1 MAHRPVTDMSA
12 WPSLTLEGNLIAP
25 AMVASIDRR
34 QASEQTEEDYRIRK
48 GLTIREEISTAFR
61 VGQSH
66 FDEFAKLQNPSVEA
80 TRRFARAFLAETFG
94 FDDLA
99 PADGVISFL
108 AGGRVPIVVVPPS
121 EEKLDRRSPTLSTD
135 RSRSPAFALQDYLND
150 SDDVLWGLVTN
161 GVVIRLMRD
170 NASLTRPAYIEADLA
185 QIFTNEDAASFAVL
199 WSLIHRTRFGVAGT
213 SVTDC
218 ALERWREAG
227 SREGEAARDRLAA
240 QVETALKVLGSG
252 FLEANPDLAA
262 RLKSGE
268 VNLTEWF
275 NELLRLVYRLIF
287 LMVAEDRDLLHP
299 PIMED
304 GPHRAKKLAAR
315 TLYTEGYSLAAL
327 RAQAARAAAWDKHH
341 DRYEGIKVVFRGL
354 ARGQEELGLPALG
367 GLFNADQLPHLETA
381 RLRNRAFMQALYRL
395 AWLSD
400 RTSMV
405 PVNWRAMETE
415 ELGSVYESLL
425 ELQPQLGDDGRT
437 LTFASEAAEQK
448 GNQRKTTGSYYTPD
462 SLVQLLLDTT
472 LDPVLEEREAQAA
485 DPAEALLKLTV
496 IDPACGSGHFLLA
509 AARRIAT
516 RVARYRAGG
525 IPSAA
530 DFRHA
535 LREVACRCLYG
546 VDRNPMA
553 VELTKVALWI
563 EALEPGRPLAFF
575 DAQIRC
581 GDSLIGVFDRAMLRK
596 GLPDEAYKPLM
607 GDDKELSR
615 RYARLNKEQRE
626 RAKGHPQLFKDWSPP
641 EILAE
646 RDHKLKEMV
655 QDDLASVEAKA
666 RDFESIRA
674 SDDWQRLKTASDL
687 YISANFY
694 MAAFFTPKAAGAAG
708 TDAMPL
714 TEHVWRAAG
723 GQAPAE
729 HLRQGASLTSEKVG
743 AFHWFIEFP
752 EIMERDGG
760 FDVVIGNPP
769 WERFKLQEQEFFAA
783 RSPAIAAAPNKAER
797 QKLIDAL
804 ETADPDSADGRLWR
818 DFVFAKRTAEAA
830 SEFARSSGRY
840 PFTGRGDVN
849 TYALF
854 AELFARLAGARGRA
868 GIIVPS
874 GIATD
879 VTTAPFFSSLVDQ
892 RRLVSLHDFQTGLGF
907 FDRIGH
913 ARFKFA
919 LVTLAAPGTGP
930 SKAAFSFFSRTIEE
944 FADARRHF
952 DLSPSE
958 IATIN
963 PNTRTAPVFRTRADA
978 ELTAK
983 LYASAPVL
991 VRERPQAE
999 GGDINPWGITFQA
1012 MFHMSGDSGF
1022 FRTPAQMEADDWQ
1035 RDGADWMRET
1045 PASVERRVPLYEAKM
1060 IHQFDHRWATYGAG
1074 ASDDEDGARDCA
1086 LAEKQN
1092 PDFEP
1097 SPRYWVPEDEVI
1109 LRAARVP
1116 SALKGA
1122 VRLARGEGGKGRRK
1136 ADVDMQ
1142 ESARAAAL
1150 KVFVTWLAGAIPA
1163 LEGRPAREADI
1174 FRLLGRAQD
1183 WRGAL
1188 KVSPERFLLD
1198 PKTLTAG
1205 SEMQRETPLTES
1217 DLIFIIEGPK
1227 DALALA
1233 ELLIAAK
1240 QPRWLMGWRDICRS
1254 TDERTVIAS
1263 VFPKVGVGHTMPI
1276 FFLNGKTELAATH
1289 LAMWLSL
1296 TFDFIARLSVGGTH
1310 LTYSY
1315 LKQFAALPPSAF
1327 SKNDLDFIRPRV
1339 LELTYTSHAMKAWA
1353 ADLGYCG
1360 PPFTWNENRRAQL
1373 RAELDVFFARKYGLT
1388 EEEQRYVLDP
1398 AKVKGADYPS
1408 ETFRVLKEKEVR
1420 LYGEYRTERLVL
1432 EAWKRMEAERPRE
1445 ALPVLVELLPPEDVP
1460 DGAWAWPANIQPRD
1474 RLRYA
1479 AQYAL
1484 WQMDPAIDGSRMR
1497 FVIAGLAEPAL
1508 LTPLLQASD
1517 RDQWIRLIGP
1527 EAQPAQGAVRLSPAI
1542 NAAWRSMF
1550 ETLLT
1555 SGQME
1560 ERADGTWTRGQHF
1573 SSAGLHAASADA
1585 QRAAFAIRAVRGLDV
1600 GSITA
1605 AAAPEDNVIWA
1616 RFGSGRSG

>member
-1 MAHRPVTDMSA
+1 MARKPVTDISA
-12 WPSLTLEGNLIAP
+12 WPSLTLEGNLVAP

-48 GLTIREEISTAFR
+48 GLTIREEVSTAFR

-66 FDEFAKLQNPSVEA
+66 FDAFAKLQNPSVEA
-80 TRRFARAFLAETFG
+80 TRRYVRAFLAETFG
-94 FDDLA
+94 FDDLV
-99 PADGVISFL
+99 PADGVISLL
-108 AGGRVPIVVVPPS
+108 AGSRVPIVVVPPS
-121 EEKLDRRSPTLSTD
+121 EEKLDRRSPTLSAD

-150 SDDVLWGLVTN
+150 SDGALWGLVTN
-161 GVVIRLMRD
+161 GAVLRLMRD

-185 QIFTNEDAASFAVL
+185 AIFTNEDAASFAVL

-213 SVTDC
+213 PVTDC
-218 ALERWREAG
+218 ALERWRESGA
-227 SREGEAARDRLAA
+227 REGEAARDRLAA

-252 FLEANPDLAA
+252 FLEANPELAA

-268 VNLTEWF
+268 LDLTEWF

-287 LMVAEDRDLLHP
+287 LMVAEDRNLLHP
-299 PIMED
+299 D
-304 GPHRAKKLAAR
+304 TAKPDVRKLYA
-315 TLYTEGYSLAAL
+315 EGYSLTAL
-327 RAQAARAAAWDKHH
+327 RVQAARAATWDKHH
-341 DRYEGIKVVFRGL
+341 DRYEGIKVVFGAL
-354 ARGQEELGLPALG
+354 ARGQDGLGLPALG
-367 GLFNADQLPHLETA
+367 GLFSADKLPHLETA
-381 RLRNRAFMQALYRL
+381 RLRNRAFMEALFRL
-395 AWLSD
+395 SWLSD
-400 RTSMV
+400 RTGMV

-437 LTFASEAAEQK
+437 LVFASEAAEQK

-472 LDPVLEEREAQAA
+472 LDPVLDEREAQAA
-485 DPAEALLKLTV
+485 DPAEELLKLTV

-525 IPSAA
+525 IPAAA

-581 GDSLIGVFDRAMLRK
+581 GDSLIGVFGRRMLRE
-596 GLPDEAYKPLM
+596 GLPDEAYKPLT

-615 RYARLNKEQRE
+615 RYGRLNKEQRD

-666 RDFESIRA
+666 LGVATIRA
-674 SDDWQRLKTASDL
+674 SDDWQSLKTASDL
-687 YISANFY
+687 YVSANFY
-694 MAAFFTPKAAGAAG
+694 MAAFFTPKSTSAAG
-708 TDAMPL
+708 TDVMPL
-714 TEHVWRAAG
+714 TEHVWQAAG

-729 HLRQGASLTSEKVG
+729 HLRQGATLTSEKVS

-769 WERFKLQEQEFFAA
+769 WERIKLQEQEFFAA
-783 RSPAIAAAPNKAER
+783 RSPAIASAPNKAER
-797 QKLIDAL
+797 QKLISNL
-804 ETADPDSADGRLWR
+804 EKADPESADGRLWR

-840 PFTGRGDVN
+840 PLAGRGDVN

-854 AELFARLAGARGRA
+854 AELFSRLTKPTGRA
-868 GIIVPS
+868 GVIVPT

-879 VTTAPFFSSLVDQ
+879 STTQYFFASLVTSS
-892 RRLVSLHDFQTGLGF
+892 RLASLYSF
-907 FDRIGH
+907 FEVRKVFLATDDRSSFCLLTIGS
-913 ARFKFA
+913 
-919 LVTLAAPGTGP
+919 
-930 SKAAFSFFSRTIEE
+930 SKQGAEFAFSLLNT
-944 FADARRHF
+944 ADLASSERRF
-952 DLSPSE
+952 RLTPAE
-958 IATIN
+958 IAAIN
-963 PNTRTAPVFRTRADA
+963 PNTKTAPVFRSRADA

-983 LYASAPVL
+983 LYSHTSAL
-991 VRERPQAE
+991 IEERPQEE

-1022 FRTPAQMEADDWQ
+1022 FRTPAQMEADGWQ
-1035 RDGADWMRET
+1035 RGGGDWERET
-1045 PASVERRVPLYEAKM
+1045 PAGVERRVPLYEAKM

-1074 ASDDEDGARDCA
+1074 ASDEEEGARDCTI
-1086 LAEKQN
+1086 LEKQD

-1116 SALKGA
+1116 TALKSA

-1136 ADVDMQ
+1136 AGADVH
-1142 ESARAAAL
+1142 ESGNSAAL
-1150 KVFVTWLAGAIPA
+1150 KAIVTWLAGAIPA
-1163 LEGRPAREADI
+1163 LEGTPAREAHI
-1174 FRLLGRAQD
+1174 FRLLGSGQD

-1188 KVSPERFLLD
+1188 KGSPERFLFD
-1198 PKTLTAG
+1198 PKTLAAG
-1205 SEMQRETPLTES
+1205 AEMQREMPLTVP
-1217 DLIFIIEGPK
+1217 DLTLIAEGPK
-1227 DALALA
+1227 SALALA

-1240 QPRWLMGWRDICRS
+1240 QPRWLLGWRDISRS
-1254 TDERTVIAS
+1254 TDERTVIAG
-1263 VFPKVGVGHTMPI
+1263 VFPKVGTGDKILLMHPVAKPEQT
-1276 FFLNGKTELAATH
+1276 AAM
-1289 LAMWLSL
+1289 LAMLDSL
-1296 TFDFIARLSVGGTH
+1296 IFDFIARQKFGGTS
-1310 LTYSY
+1310 LKYY
-1315 LKQFAALPPSAF
+1315 YMKQFAALPLSAF
-1327 SKNDLDFIRPRV
+1327 SSGDLGFISSRV
-1339 LELTYTSHAMKAWA
+1339 LELTYTSHAIKPWA
-1353 ADLGYCG
+1353 EDLGYSG
-1360 PPFTWNENRRAQL
+1360 QPFAWNEDRRAQL
-1373 RAELDVFFARKYGLT
+1373 RSELDVFFARKYGLT

-1398 AKVKGADYPS
+1398 VKVKGTDYPS
-1408 ETFRVLKEKEVR
+1408 ETFRVLKEKENR

-1432 EAWKRMEAERPRE
+1432 EVWGQTAAPPDAISVSIE
-1445 ALPVLVELLPPEDVP
+1445 LPPLEGLLN
-1460 DGAWAWPANIQPRD
+1460 GAWVWSASVQPRD

-1484 WQMDPAIDGSRMR
+1484 WQMDPASDGARMR
-1497 FVIAGLAEPAL
+1497 FIIASLAEPAL
-1508 LTPLLQASD
+1508 LTPLLAADD
-1517 RDQWIRLIGP
+1517 RNQWVRLVGS
-1527 EAQPAQGAVRLSPAI
+1527 EARPAQGTVRLRPAI
-1542 NAAWRSMF
+1542 NAAWQSMF
-1550 ETLLT
+1550 EALLT
-1555 SGQME
+1555 SGQLE

-1573 SSAGLHAASADA
+1573 SATGLQAASAEA
-1585 QRAAFAIRAVRGLDV
+1585 QRAAFAIRAVRSMDV
-1600 GSITA
+1600 GSLTAA
-1605 AAAPEDNVIWA
+1605 AAAPEDNLIWA
-1616 RFGSGRSG
+1616 RFGNGRSG